1 VKRIGIIGLAGV
13 LGLLLAVFSVYG
25 LWLIRVAA
33 AEVAFAES
41 RYPEAQQRFLSA
53 FSGWHLYLLPDAL
66 VAENQAR
73 VALNL
78 VQTGYVLGQYQETLE
93 FIQKDA
99 SMPSLLTT
107 PQYHFWTANLTMAR
121 ALETPDANIAEVL
134 SRSREGYLRT
144 LRQDPEYWD
153 AKYNYEY
160 VSMLLDRLQGDEAHS
175 EEEMKL
181 LLEKMRTDMPR
192 RRKVLP
198 PEKRK

>member
-1 VKRIGIIGLAGV
+1 MGLSAV
-13 LGLLLAVFSVYG
+13 LVLLLAVFSVYG
-25 LWLIRVAA
+25 LWLNRVAA
-33 AEVAFAES
+33 GEAAFAQS
-41 RYPEAQQRFLSA
+41 RYPEAQERFEQA
-53 FSGWHLYLLPDAL
+53 WSGWQLYFLPDAL

-78 VQTGYVLGQYQETLE
+78 VQTGYVLGEYQQTLE
-93 FIQKDA
+93 FLQKEA
-99 SMPSLLTT
+99 STAALLDM
-107 PQYHFWTANLTMAR
+107 PQYHFWTANLTMAQ
-121 ALETPDANIAEVL
+121 ALETPDANIADIL
-134 SRSREGYLRT
+134 SRSREGYLKT
-144 LRQDPEYWD
+144 LRRDPEYWD

-192 RRKVLP
+192 RKKVLP

>member
-1 VKRIGIIGLAGV
+1 MKRIGIIGLAGV

-25 LWLIRVAA
+25 LWLNRVAA
-33 AEVAFAES
+33 AEAAFAES

-78 VQTGYVLGQYQETLE
+78 IQIGYVLGQYQETLE

-99 SMPSLLTT
+99 SMASLLST
-107 PQYHFWTANLTMAR
+107 PEYHFWTANLTMAW

-134 SRSREGYLRT
+134 NRSREGYLRT

-153 AKYNYEY
+153 AKYNYELTQR
-160 VSMLLDRLQGDEAHS
+160 MLHQMHSQKSQPQESNEKDE
-175 EEEMKL
+175 
-181 LLEKMRTDMPR
+181 
-192 RRKVLP
+192 KV
-198 PEKRK
+198 

>member
-1 VKRIGIIGLAGV
+1 MA
-13 LGLLLAVFSVYG
+13 
-25 LWLIRVAA
+25 
-33 AEVAFAES
+33 
-41 RYPEAQQRFLSA
+41 
-53 FSGWHLYLLPDAL
+53 
-66 VAENQAR
+66 
-73 VALNL
+73 
-78 VQTGYVLGQYQETLE
+78 
-93 FIQKDA
+93 
-99 SMPSLLTT
+99 SLLST
-107 PQYHFWTANLTMAR
+107 PEFHFWTANLTMAR